1 MNTGLV
7 ANGKYAILSHGD
19 ENLEGNEMGMIAAF
33 DPQGGA
39 ARRLDLSVDV
49 NGTDLVAF
57 EFDDPERTA
66 LIGC

>member
-1 MNTGLV
+1 V
-7 ANGKYAILSHGD
+7 AVDL
-19 ENLEGNEMGMIAAF
+19 